1 MFTHRDQFVLQE
13 DGYGRLVGRLKN
25 VIIRIGD
32 KIFPKEIEDFFMEHP
47 EVMEAQVKHPIT
59 RSFPF
64 KASVFPVTV
73 TVSRRQF
80 EKQALRTAQRVLP
93 IVLSCVF

>member
-1 MFTHRDQFVLQE
+1 M
-13 DGYGRLVGRLKN
+13 VGRLKD

-47 EVMEAQVKHPIT
+47 DVVEAQVKHYIT

-64 KASVFPVTV
+64 KGKLF
-73 TVSRRQF
+73 
-80 EKQALRTAQRVLP
+80 L
-93 IVLSCVF
+93 